1 MDLRQLASG
10 DDGSGASQGGGG
22 GGGEDGKRGR
32 VPESSSP
39 SSSSAAN
46 ATSVVVVCAHDL
58 FSNGGGGSGG
68 GGGGSGSGGR
78 REGDEKH
85 RYLAAV
91 RAFLAAST
99 EAIAFVERRVLER
112 RLEGELSAG
121 AACVASSDV
130 KVPYKQTEDAV
141 GGVSIGSL
149 KSRAAWKAWLCQ
161 LVQNLK
167 WAVDAASSL
176 CVA

>member
-1 MDLRQLASG
+1 MVMRQLASG
-10 DDGSGASQGGGG
+10 DDGSGVSQGGVGG
-22 GGGEDGKRGR
+22 GDDGKQGRG
-32 VPESSSP
+32 PESSS
-39 SSSSAAN
+39 SSSSPAAN

-58 FSNGGGGSGG
+58 FSNGGGS
-68 GGGGSGSGGR
+68 GGSGSGSR
-78 REGDEKH
+78 RGVDEKY

-91 RAFLAAST
+91 RAFLAASA
-99 EAIAFVERRVLER
+99 EVIAFVERCVLER

-121 AACVASSDV
+121 AACVASSDA